1 MFKHCRLIFIS
12 KKENK
17 FNKMVYYFKFKDEV
31 DDMIKAVENKASP
44 IWVNNGEPFLKV
56 SENNIDGLIELP
68 CRNYTCDINLC
79 PYSMN
84 DLNGYYAK
92 LIKVKDSIKVLKPI
106 SKK

>member
-1 MFKHCRLIFIS
+1 MFKNCRLRFIS

-17 FNKMVYYFKFKDEV
+17 FNKVVYYFKFKDEV

-68 CRNYTCDINLC
+68 CRDYTCDINLC

-92 LIKVKDSIKVLKPI
+92 LTKVKDSIKVLRPI